1 MSAMV
6 IAFRERVEMLARF
19 PSEGVL
25 EMTATS
31 FSCASSYTIH
41 RSGSGGFRSTSAG
54 LLGFVIDA
62 KICSRHSL
70 QCFLLI
76 NQKSQ
81 SLLALRHLTR
91 DLSSSILA
99 FLCIATLL
107 GMVAFPTSWTIEL
120 NGFGV
125 FQAKSV

>member
-41 RSGSGGFRSTSAG
+41 RSGSGGFRSTSAA
-54 LLGFVIDA
+54 LSGFGIDT
-62 KICSRHSL
+62 KIC
-70 QCFLLI
+70 
-76 NQKSQ
+76 
-81 SLLALRHLTR
+81 
-91 DLSSSILA
+91 LSTACNA
-99 FLCIATLL
+99 F
-107 GMVAFPTSWTIEL
+107 F
-120 NGFGV
+120 
-125 FQAKSV
+125 